1 VTKDKAVSDY
11 SELTGGRRSSTR
23 LLVVA
28 LFVVMGI
35 VATGCSTNPG
45 TTGGSSA
52 TTVASPSNPPPDR
65 CESGSVWVSAPTT
78 KSVCV
83 VEGAHLKVTFVK
95 PRKTAIGVAGPWNVP
110 PIGISSPPESPR
122 VITTTATSI
131 RRRTVTVQFR
141 AREPGTATAYAT
153 FGQACAGPDQTGCT
167 IPPSVPLTLTVV
179 VVAR

>member
-1 VTKDKAVSDY
+1 VTKVESDVSA
-11 SELTGGRRSSTR
+11 LTGGRQATSR

-35 VATGCSTNPG
+35 FATGCSTSLG
-45 TTGGSSA
+45 TAGRSSA
-52 TTVASPSNPPPDR
+52 AAVASPSNPPPDR
-65 CESGSVWVSAPTT
+65 CESGSLWVSAPTT

-83 VEGAHLKVTFVK
+83 VEGAYLKVTFVK
-95 PRKTAIGVAGPWNVP
+95 PRLTAIGVAGPWNVP
-110 PIGISSPPESPR
+110 PIGISTPPQSPR

-153 FGQACAGPDQTGCT
+153 FGQECAGSDQTGCT
-167 IPPSVPLTLTVV
+167 IPAPAPLTLTVV